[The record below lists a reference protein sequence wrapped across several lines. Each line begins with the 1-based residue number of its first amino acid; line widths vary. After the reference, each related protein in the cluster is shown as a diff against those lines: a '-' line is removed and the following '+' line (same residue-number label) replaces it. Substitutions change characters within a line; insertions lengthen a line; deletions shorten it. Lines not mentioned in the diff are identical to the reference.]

1 MMTFEPT
8 VFVVDDDEAVCR
20 ALRLLIK
27 SAGMKAQT
35 YSSAEQFLDA
45 YKPSRPGCLLLDIQ
59 MPGMNGLALQ
69 EQLAQRKLKIPVI
82 IITGHGDVPMAV
94 RAMKLGAVDF
104 IEKPFRDQALLD
116 HIKRA
121 IDQDAQDRHDQAELD
136 QIKQR
141 LGLLSRRE
149 RQVMD
154 LVVTGKLNKV
164 IAYEL
169 GITQK
174 TVEFHRANVMRK
186 MRVKS
191 LAELVRLAVKA
202 GAPESPPTEK

>member
-27 SAGMKAQT
+27 SAGMNAQT
-35 YSSAEQFLDA
+35 YASAEQFLDG

-121 IDQDAQDRHDQAELD
+121 IDQDAQDRRDQAELD
-136 QIKQR
+136 QIEQR

-164 IAYEL
+164 IAYKL
-169 GITQK
+169 GIAQK

-191 LAELVRLAVKA
+191 LAELVQLAVKA
-202 GAPESPPTEK
+202 GAPESPPAEK